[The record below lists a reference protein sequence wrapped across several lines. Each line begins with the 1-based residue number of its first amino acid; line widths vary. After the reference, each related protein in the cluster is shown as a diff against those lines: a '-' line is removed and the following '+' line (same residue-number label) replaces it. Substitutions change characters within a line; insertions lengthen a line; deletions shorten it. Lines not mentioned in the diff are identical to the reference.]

1 MFRIVDFQYNCFI
14 AIFLYSMFTIWKKFL
29 QTCLN
34 HVPEGLYDKGQNI
47 WKSSRLSTKT
57 TLTIKRRKEILRGT
71 GLRSV

>member
-1 MFRIVDFQYNCFI
+1 MFRIADFQYNCFI
-14 AIFLYSMFTIWKKFL
+14 VIFTICKNFL
-29 QTCLN
+29 QTCLS

>member
-1 MFRIVDFQYNCFI
+1 
-14 AIFLYSMFTIWKKFL
+14 MFTIWKKFL